1 MIQYLNRLQA
11 RSPLGVPSGYFAGCT
26 AHPDSR
32 GLTVMLRHRLGLRL
46 RRPFPVVALDPPT
59 IEIDDPQNYEG
70 FIPIAR
76 RAHRPQRSDGSRGWR

>member
-1 MIQYLNRLQA
+1 MIQYLSRLQA
-11 RSPLGVPSGYFAGCT
+11 RSPLGLPFGYFAGCT
-26 AHPDSR
+26 AYPDSQ
-32 GLTVMLRHRLGLRL
+32 GLTVMLRHRRGLRL

-76 RAHRPQRSDGSRGWR
+76 RAHRP